1 MLDGRIL
8 ARVGV
13 VVGGGR
19 GSSRGQVGRCGD
31 VQKEGRKR
39 TGGREEGQERFS
51 ISFFLL
57 FLHSRQF
64 FLFGTD
70 VNMLLVSFFFLLFV
84 SLLFRVCMKTK
95 EEREEKKED
104 LVQ

>member
-31 VQKEGRKR
+31 VQKQGRKR

-51 ISFFLL
+51 ISFFLF

-70 VNMLLVSFFFLLFV
+70 VNMLLSFFFLFFV

-95 EEREEKKED
+95 EEQDEKKED